1 MPGLAALS
9 DRLGSIPPV
18 RGGRLSSIRGNVAEA
33 QGLDLP
39 LGGLAEIESNG
50 RFLPTEVVGFRDRR
64 VQLMPLGTLR
74 GAAEGCRVWPLAQ
87 SPTVSAGDFL
97 LGRVIDALGNPI
109 DGGPPLPIGVRA
121 PLYREPISPLERP
134 VLSEALDVG
143 VRSINALV
151 TLARGQRVGILA
163 GAGVGK
169 STLLAMMVRGT
180 AADVVV
186 VGLVGERGREVRE
199 FIDRELGH
207 VRARTIVVAE
217 PADASPLLRVRGAYT
232 ATAVAEHFRDQGK
245 DVLLLVDSLTRF
257 ALAGREIGLA
267 RGEPATTKG
276 YTPSVFAELP
286 RLLERAGRTE
296 RGSITAVYSVLVEG
310 EDLED
315 PIVDSL
321 RAILDGHVVLSRDLA
336 ERSHY
341 PAVDVLASVS
351 RSMVTVTDP
360 DHGAL
365 AAKLRRLLAA
375 YRDAEDL
382 IQVGAYTQ
390 GSDALVDEA
399 IARRQQIEVLLQ
411 QDANEVVPYGDSVAQ
426 LAQTFTEMVA

>member
-1 MPGLAALS
+1 MPALNALP
-9 DRLGSIPPV
+9 DRLGSMAPI
-18 RGGRLSSIRGNVAEA
+18 RGGRLASIRGNLAEA

-39 LGGLAEIESNG
+39 VGGLAEIETNG
-50 RFLPTEVVGFRDRR
+50 RFLRTEVVGFRDRR

-74 GAAEGCRVWPLAQ
+74 GVAEGCRVWPLAQ
-87 SPTVSAGDFL
+87 SPTVSVGDFL
-97 LGRVIDALGNPI
+97 LGRVIDALGEPI
-109 DGGPPLPIGVRA
+109 DGGPPLPIGTRA

-151 TLARGQRVGILA
+151 TLARGQRVGVLA

-199 FIDRELGH
+199 FIERELGQ
-207 VRARTIVVAE
+207 VRARTVVVAE
-217 PADASPLLRVRGAYT
+217 PADASALLRVRGAYT
-232 ATAVAEHFRDQGK
+232 ATAVAEHFRERGK

-286 RLLERAGRTE
+286 RLLERAGRT
-296 RGSITAVYSVLVEG
+296 RQGSITAVYSVLVEG
-310 EDLED
+310 DDLED

-336 ERSHY
+336 ERGHY

-351 RSMVTVTDP
+351 RSMATVTDAE
-360 DHGAL
+360 HRELAL
-365 AAKLRRLLAA
+365 RLRRLLAS

-382 IQVGAYTQ
+382 IQVGAYTR
-390 GSDALVDEA
+390 GTDVLVDEA
-399 IARRQQIEVLLQ
+399 IARRQQIETLLQ
-411 QDANEVVPYGDSVAQ
+411 QEAGTVEGYADSIAQ
-426 LAQTFTEMVA
+426 LAHTLTETPT